1 MDESGSEKSQDWE
14 GRGRSRHIPEFEDSL
29 VQKSLHRK
37 TLSPQK
43 NHKINKQQK
52 KHKMEEERKKRK
64 RNKGY
69 IYSSF
74 H

>member
-43 NHKINKQQK
+43 KPQNKQTTK
-52 KHKMEEERKKRK
+52 KAQNGRRKKRK

-74 H
+74 D

>member
-14 GRGRSRHIPEFEDSL
+14 GRGRGRHIPEFEDSL
-29 VQKSLHRK
+29 VQKSL
-37 TLSPQK
+37 SPPK
-43 NHKINKQQK
+43 KHKINKQQK